1 MNNLRIKVN
10 LFVFA
15 LVSEKSSIRNSNTNI
30 IRYSW
35 TPLSLMTI
43 LISFTVNNTRVL
55 APFVTFL
62 VCVLIQGYTKLE
74 LTAATA
80 FTALF
85 TNGNVTQFVN
95 TLLRTIPTKKSA
107 LAGFD
112 RIQKFLESPSRQPH
126 VLPLNAPPTLI
137 TAGTSVSI
145 TPDLLATETLNTRK
159 YESESDAIEKSIDD
173 VSSSECGK
181 SVTERKA
188 KAEEEE
194 LKRPVGEFTYKHS
207 FPSIGWSRSLLS
219 LVYLVLSG
227 VAIKLTELLI
237 TYWTSP
243 ISKGDNEV
251 NPLFWDSTGCWLESK
266 SLFGTSPSGSNNI
279 PHEKQYP
286 LQLLPGRQTQ

>member
-1 MNNLRIKVN
+1 MGML
-10 LFVFA
+10 L
-15 LVSEKSSIRNSNTNI
+15 
-30 IRYSW
+30 
-35 TPLSLMTI
+35 
-43 LISFTVNNTRVL
+43 
-55 APFVTFL
+55 
-62 VCVLIQGYTKLE
+62 KL
-74 LTAATA
+74 
-80 FTALF
+80 
-85 TNGNVTQFVN
+85 
-95 TLLRTIPTKKSA
+95 
-107 LAGFD
+107 
-112 RIQKFLESPSRQPH
+112 KFLESPSRQPH

-173 VSSSECGK
+173 VSSSEHGK
-181 SVTERKA
+181 TVTERKA

-194 LKRPVGEFTYKHS
+194 LKRPIGEFTYKHS

-251 NPLFWDSTGCWLESK
+251 NPLFWDSTGCWQESK

-279 PHEKQYP
+279 PHEKQDHRGLRKVELWSLIESKRGSDASWMQNSFHEPATFCPVRAIIQKNKIVVLDEVSSSIDVATDKLVQRVVREAFAGATIQLPRSLYP
-286 LQLLPGRQTQ
+286 AAIEDAPFPIMQSTQWISACLLILLI